1 MPATIGSTLK
11 EARTKKSVTYEDVH
25 SKIKI
30 HPRVL
35 QLLEEE
41 KFDKLPSP
49 LFVKSFLKSYADF
62 LEVNGE
68 ELVGLYEKEKLRDPD
83 QSFFIRSVDERA
95 RDEKIRPKNLAL
107 VGGIALAALLAAG
120 FVLPPAA
127 RAIGKGVSGIREN
140 LAAFY
145 KNSSTRKKEAVSAKK
160 KPESTSKEV
169 SEKAKEPEKKE
180 TRDPAWL
187 HSVEQGNFQAIP
199 KRDQIQLEIRA
210 IDTVWLKILTDGKT
224 AFQGL
229 VQKGE
234 KATVNANN
242 QIEISTG
249 NPDSMFWSL
258 NGRSIGSPGKG
269 IARKM
274 MVTREGIRNL
284 QPRSE

>member
-1 MPATIGSTLK
+1 MPSTIGSTLK
-11 EARTKKSVTYEDVH
+11 EARTKKSVSYEDVH

-68 ELVGLYEKEKLRDPD
+68 ELVGLYEKEKQRDPD
-83 QSFFIRSVDERA
+83 QSFFIRSVDEKA
-95 RDEKIRPKNLAL
+95 RDQKIKPKNLAVVAG
-107 VGGIALAALLAAG
+107 VGAVIVLGAVFL
-120 FVLPPAA
+120 LPPAG
-127 RAIGKGVSGIREN
+127 RALGKGVSGLREN

-145 KNSSTRKKEAVSAKK
+145 KNSAARKKEATAKK
-160 KPESTSKEV
+160 KTDAPSKE
-169 SEKAKEPEKKE
+169 SREKEKAPEKKE
-180 TRDPAWL
+180 TRDPSWL
-187 HSVEQGNFQAIP
+187 HSVDQGNFQAIP
-199 KRDQIQLEIRA
+199 KREQLELEIRA
-210 IDTVWLKILTDGKT
+210 IDTVWLKVLTDGKT

-234 KATVNANN
+234 KATVNAND

-269 IARKM
+269 VARKM

-284 QPRSE
+284 QPRTE